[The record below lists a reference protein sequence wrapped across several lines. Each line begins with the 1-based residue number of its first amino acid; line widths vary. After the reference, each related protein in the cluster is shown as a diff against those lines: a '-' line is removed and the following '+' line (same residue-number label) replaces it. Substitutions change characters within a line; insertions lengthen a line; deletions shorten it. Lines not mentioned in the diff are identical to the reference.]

1 MCVCART
8 FVFMRVHVSVF
19 GQRGMEKEKALEKR
33 IQRGYERIGEQPENE
48 KDNKKGKQQYM
59 STSSY

>member
-1 MCVCART
+1 
-8 FVFMRVHVSVF
+8 
-19 GQRGMEKEKALEKR
+19 MEKEKALEKR

>member
-1 MCVCART
+1 VCGVCV
-8 FVFMRVHVSVF
+8 RVRVRICVYACPCECVWSERD
-19 GQRGMEKEKALEKR
+19 GER